1 MTTHQSKGESG
12 ALPLSRRS
20 ALRAAA
26 AVGTLAAAPEILAAP
41 SASASATGASTTA
54 SSAATSGAA
63 SSAQPSPLL
72 WRRPARLG
80 APPNSGLHLT
90 FGADPAREMTVS
102 WSTAVSVAD
111 PRVRYGTPEDGFGV
125 EVRAETVTYIDAE
138 SKIEC
143 YIHHAK
149 LTGLRPNTTYIYAV
163 LADGVLPDAGSFETA
178 PAGRAPFTFT
188 SFGDQAVP
196 GSTWAVSGNTYTAAL
211 ATLAAP
217 SAADVVD
224 GIEQVRPLFHLHNGD
239 LSYASLSADR
249 VRTWNEFFTNNERSA
264 RRRPWMPA
272 PGNHENELGNGAI
285 GYESFRTRFAVPGN
299 GSADFEGLWYA
310 FTVGGVRVIVLAND
324 DVALQDSGDTYVNGY
339 SGGQQK
345 SWLERQLAA
354 ARGSRDIDW
363 IVVCMH
369 HVVVSSAN
377 ANGADLGV
385 RQNWGP
391 LFDKYEV
398 DLVVCGHE
406 HDYER
411 SYALR
416 GTVSGSETLTPN
428 PVSTERT
435 NIDTEQGTVHMV
447 LGGGGNS
454 YITNTMFFGNG
465 QAKVLTAVSGPVPG
479 GKRTPTYVMEDA
491 IWSAFRDEEH
501 PYGFAAFDVD
511 PGSEPGGSTSIRV
524 TYYNVL
530 QPYGGLEKLETFTLY
545 RRRADG

>member
-1 MTTHQSKGESG
+1 MTTPHDEGGS

-26 AVGTLAAAPEILAAP
+26 LTGTLAAAPVILAEP
-41 SASASATGASTTA
+41 SASAAAATD
-54 SSAATSGAA
+54 SAAGSGPGSASAA
-63 SSAQPSPLL
+63 AQPSPLL
-72 WRRPARLG
+72 WKQPARLG
-80 APPNSGLHLT
+80 APPVSGLHLT
-90 FGADPAREMTVS
+90 FGADPSREMTVS
-102 WSTAVSVAD
+102 WSTAASVAD
-111 PRVRYGTPEDGFGV
+111 PRVRYGTPDGGFGRQ
-125 EVRAETVTYIDAE
+125 VRAETVTYTDSE

-143 YIHHAK
+143 YIHHAR
-149 LTGLRPNTTYIYAV
+149 LTGLRPGATYVYAAE
-163 LADGVLPDAGSFETA
+163 ADGVLPEAGTFETA
-178 PAGRAPFTFT
+178 PVGRTPFTFT

-196 GSTWAVSGNTYTAAL
+196 GSTWSASSGGYTAEL

-224 GIEQVRPLFHLHNGD
+224 GIEQVRPLFHLLNGD

-264 RRRPWMPA
+264 RRRPWMPS
-272 PGNHENELGNGAI
+272 PGNHENELGNGAL
-285 GYESFRTRFAVPGN
+285 GYDSFRTRFAVPSN

-310 FTVGGVRVIVLAND
+310 FTVGSVRVVVLAND
-324 DVALQDSGDTYVNGY
+324 DVALQDSGDSYVNGY
-339 SGGQQK
+339 SGGRQRA
-345 SWLERQLAA
+345 WLEKQLAA
-354 ARGSRDIDW
+354 ARGSREIDW

-369 HVVVSSAN
+369 HVIISTAN

-391 LFDKYEV
+391 LFDRYEV

-411 SYALR
+411 SYAVR

-428 PVSTERT
+428 PVSTQTT
-435 NIDTEQGTVHMV
+435 NIDTGQGTVHMV

-454 YITNTMFFGNG
+454 YNTNTMFYADG
-465 QAKVLTAVSGPVPG
+465 QAKVITAVSGPAG
-479 GKRTPTYVMEDA
+479 SGKRTPTYVMEDA
-491 IWSAFRDEEH
+491 VWSAYRDEEH

-511 PGSEPGGSTSIRV
+511 PGTEPGGTTSIRV

-530 QPYGGLEKLETFTLY
+530 QPYGGLEKLETFTLH
-545 RRRADG
+545 RRRSDR